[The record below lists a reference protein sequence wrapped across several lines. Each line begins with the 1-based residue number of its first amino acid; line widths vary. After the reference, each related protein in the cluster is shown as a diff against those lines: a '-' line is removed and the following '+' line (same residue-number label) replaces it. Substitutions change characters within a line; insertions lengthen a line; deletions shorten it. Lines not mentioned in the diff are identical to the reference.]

1 VRRPLGDDF
10 TPFVRWPACLPARH
24 AKSSVRPATIG
35 GVWRFLRPGRTR
47 RDPGAAAADEFWRR
61 WARLRPAV
69 AAALDSGELQA
80 VEPQVAAAVAG
91 LHRRLG
97 WSLSGRG
104 GDPGDRYVL
113 VVTGEGDQRL
123 RALTD
128 AWLAAAPTDAG
139 WDYHDAAQA
148 LEDPSEVTVGIG
160 ELQVPL
166 ADVRIRALDDG
177 EVLHVTV
184 FHPALAQLSG
194 QDREAFSLVALDTAL
209 GERLVEGRIGCV
221 EPVDTDPAGS
231 IDLMAL
237 RGLVSGIGTAPETA
251 TDMPRPVCPTG

>member
-1 VRRPLGDDF
+1 VRQDRPLANRSATASPHSSDGR
-10 TPFVRWPACLPARH
+10 VCLPARQ
-24 AKSSVRPATIG
+24 AKSSVRSATIAD
-35 GVWRFLRPGRTR
+35 VWRFLRPGRTG
-47 RDPGAAAADEFWRR
+47 RDPDAAAAEEFWRR

-69 AAALDSGELQA
+69 AAALDSGELHA

-97 WSLSGRG
+97 WSLSGG
-104 GDPGDRYVL
+104 SGDPDDRYVL
-113 VVTGEGDQRL
+113 VVTGEGDEGL

-148 LEDPSEVTVGIG
+148 LEDPSEVTLGIG

-166 ADVRIRALDDG
+166 ADVRVRALADG
-177 EVLHVTV
+177 EVLHVTL

-194 QDREAFSLVALDTAL
+194 EDRDVFSFVALDTTL

-221 EPVDTDPAGS
+221 EPVDTEPVGS

-237 RGLVSGIGTAPETA
+237 RGLITAMDT
-251 TDMPRPVCPTG
+251 PRPVCPTG